1 MQKRRE
7 TERDGG
13 WGVNEER
20 KNSKKRRGEVNL
32 GEGQSC
38 REEKGEKEKWRVR
51 RERELTHELVS

>member
-1 MQKRRE
+1 M
-7 TERDGG
+7 GL

-38 REEKGEKEKWRVR
+38 RRGRGVVYHQRVST
-51 RERELTHELVS
+51 LLNPVG